1 VWLLGNLARATYV
14 GSSDYMWPYSYSKC
28 NEKGRMSQEINA
40 CSKVNHYGMQAGRGR
55 GAPEI
60 DILEAMQGDPSEEL
74 PNTQVRRPYLSCSLQ
89 VSLLELFIA
98 SYLARPQISQYRASL
113 MPYFKSFRRSHRELN
128 RKDLF

>member
-1 VWLLGNLARATYV
+1 
-14 GSSDYMWPYSYSKC
+14 MWPYSYSKC

-74 PNTQVRRPYLSCSLQ
+74 PNTHVRRPYLSCSLQ
-89 VSLLELFIA
+89 VSALEFSIA
-98 SYLARPQISQYRASL
+98 IDFANLDISQYRS
-113 MPYFKSFRRSHRELN
+113 LN
-128 RKDLF
+128 RFVDCTRV